1 MNPLELIQ
9 SDDIETVQ
17 LAVNILK
24 NEGKTVKELN
34 EILKTTIY
42 EIEISTN
49 GRLMITEN
57 WDRSIRKTIEKS
69 MEKIKKEELKLMF
82 SELNKKK

>member
-1 MNPLELIQ
+1 MNLLELIQ

-17 LAVNILK
+17 LVVNMLK

-57 WDRSIRKTIEKS
+57 LCRVIQKTIER
-69 MEKIKKEELKLMF
+69 IKKEERKLMF
-82 SELNKKK
+82 SELNRKNYEL

>member
-1 MNPLELIQ
+1 MNILELIQ
-9 SDDIETVQ
+9 SNDIETVQ
-17 LAVNILK
+17 LAVNMLK

-57 WDRSIRKTIEKS
+57 LYRSIQKTIER
-69 MEKIKKEELKLMF
+69 IKKEERKLMF
-82 SELNKKK
+82 SELNRKSYEL